1 MSEENKELA
10 RRFVERF
17 SQKDQDVFDELLA
30 PDFVDLTPAPG
41 AEPTR
46 EGWKQNVSMGEW
58 LAFPDLQ
65 FQIEEQIAEGDQVVN
80 RMTARGTHRGEFR
93 GIPATGKEVT
103 GANVTIF
110 RIAGRKI
117 TERWTIFDAM
127 GMMVQLG
134 VVSPPGEAKD

>member
-10 RRFVERF
+10 RRFIERF
-17 SQKDQDVFDELLA
+17 NQKDQDVFDELLA

-58 LAFPDLQ
+58 LAIPDLH
-65 FQIEEQIAEGDQVVN
+65 FEIEEQIAEGDRVVN
-80 RMTARGTHRGEFR
+80 RLVARGTHKGEFL

-103 GANVTIF
+103 GDNVTIF
-110 RIAGRKI
+110 RIAGGKI
-117 TERWTIFDAM
+117 IERWTIFDAL
-127 GMMVQLG
+127 GLMMQLG
-134 VVSPPGEAKD
+134 AFSPPLEV

>member
-17 SQKDQDVFDELLA
+17 SQKDQDVFVDLLA

-46 EGWKQNVSMGEW
+46 EGWKQAVSMGEW
-58 LAFPDLQ
+58 LAFPDLH
-65 FQIEEQIAEGDQVVN
+65 FEIEEQIAEGDRVVN
-80 RMTARGTHRGEFR
+80 RLVARGTHTSEFM

-103 GANVTIF
+103 TNNVTIF
-110 RIAGRKI
+110 RIAGDKI
-117 TERWTIFDAM
+117 IERWTIFDAL
-127 GMMVQLG
+127 GVMVQLG
-134 VVSPPGEAKD
+134 VVPPPGEA